1 MIPNRKGGGVAK
13 GLAPEE
19 LTNEQ
24 IYEWMGKAS
33 NREINIFDDHN
44 KIIKVLCQALLESRR
59 IDPMSGKEG

>member
-1 MIPNRKGGGVAK
+1 MIPNRKGRGVAK

-33 NREINIFDDHN
+33 NREINIFDVHG
-44 KIIKVLCQALLESRR
+44 E
-59 IDPMSGKEG
+59 